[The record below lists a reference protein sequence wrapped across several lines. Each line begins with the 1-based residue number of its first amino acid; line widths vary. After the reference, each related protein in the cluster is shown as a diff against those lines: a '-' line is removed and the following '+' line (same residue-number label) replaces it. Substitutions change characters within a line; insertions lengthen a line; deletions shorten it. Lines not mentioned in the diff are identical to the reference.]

1 VPPPATA
8 LDVAPAPAEL
18 VLDVAG
24 ALVTTPSD
32 AGPELGLLSF
42 FAVDWLDA
50 ELPLPAVDEALD
62 EVAGPAEAAIGCH
75 WGAKV
80 IASPATSGKALIS
93 QRLTLARYASVRGP
107 VMAALQP
114 TSQFPP
120 EGAPVQLTAAC

>member
-8 LDVAPAPAEL
+8 LDVAPAPVEPA
-18 VLDVAG
+18 LDVAG
-24 ALVTTPSD
+24 ALVTTPSE
-32 AGPELGLLSF
+32 AGLELGLLSF

-50 ELPLPAVDEALD
+50 ELPAVDEALD

-93 QRLTLARYASVRGP
+93 QRLTLARCASVRGP

-114 TSQFPP
+114 ASQFPP